1 MTESV
6 SWGCLRLLLTDPMSM
21 QGKERNQAVSADTN
35 PLADSASS
43 TTETARNQIKEAFAI
58 M

>member
-6 SWGCLRLLLTDPMSM
+6 SWGGLRLLPTDPRSM
-21 QGKERNQAVSADTN
+21 QGKEGNQAVSADTN

-43 TTETARNQIKEAFAI
+43 TTERARNQIKEAFAI